1 MSDEL
6 RLIRCEDLAGK
17 SKQEVLEILQEEG
30 VELTE
35 EQLEMISGGGTFE
48 DNGVGIAWCDKCPAF
63 TFAYWPATEVTCPNC
78 GNTIIVPWPE
88 GYTGPTK

>member
-1 MSDEL
+1 MTSW
-6 RLIRCEDLAGK
+6 RRHT
-17 SKQEVLEILQEEG
+17 EEG
-30 VELTE
+30 AELTE

-88 GYTGPTK
+88 GYTGPKK